1 MANIVIEKDCN
12 DIWVRGM
19 ESVMS
24 FRITDTDAVDVN
36 ILPSVYLKNGYIK
49 YAYVASGTLYL
60 VEFDNR
66 YAFGFQFD
74 DSSKNPNGPDSYW
87 SSNQEAVRDAFGI
100 ELVEI
105 ILRDEFSI
113 CSYILKS
120 EAEKLLPEEYVFID
134 MNLVEG
140 SYDRGWHIIK
150 KEDLHLFDNYMKKT
164 C

>member
-19 ESVMS
+19 ESVVS
-24 FRITDTDAVDVN
+24 YRIADFDRVDLDR
-36 ILPSVYLKNGYIK
+36 LPSVYTKNGFIK
-49 YAYVASGTLYL
+49 YNHDKSGTLYL

-66 YAFGFQFD
+66 YAFGYQFD
-74 DSSKNPNGPDSYW
+74 DKNRNPSGPDSYW

-100 ELVEI
+100 ELIEI

-150 KEDLHLFDNYMKKT
+150 KEDLDLFDNYIKKT